1 MTAAIQF
8 GSRTIDFRLEYS
20 DRKSLGITVTPE
32 MEVLVK
38 APTDTSMEKVKEKIK
53 KKAPWIIKQQS
64 FFLSFQPKTPNRKYI
79 SGETHLYL
87 GRQYRLQIEI
97 GQVESVKLKGKFIVV
112 TTSEKSR
119 TKSLLHDWYLQ
130 HARSKFHALA
140 EPLIDK
146 FKKYKVEPSS
156 IVLRNMPTRWGSCT
170 PKGKIILNPE
180 LIKAPKVCIEYVII
194 HELCH
199 LIHQDHTQ
207 KFIDLQTK
215 EMKDWEKW
223 KMKLEKLLAWD
234 ACTPK
239 QTNEFLIKQRLLGYW
254 GDGF

>member
-1 MTAAIQF
+1 MIEAIQF

-38 APTDTSMEKVKEKIK
+38 APLATPVEKVKEKIK

-64 FFLSFQPKTPNRKYI
+64 FFLSFQPKTPKRKYI

-87 GRQYRLQIEI
+87 GRQYRLLVQTGE
-97 GQVESVKLKGKFIVV
+97 QESVKLQGKFIEV
-112 TTSEKSR
+112 TAKEKSR
-119 TKSLLHDWYLQ
+119 AKSLLQDWYLR
-130 HARSKFHALA
+130 HATSKFHTIAA
-140 EPLIDK
+140 PLIDK
-146 FKKYKVEPSS
+146 FRKYQVAPGS
-156 IVLRNMPTRWGSCT
+156 IVLRRMPTRWGSCT

-180 LIKAPKVCIEYVII
+180 LIKAPKGCIEYVII

-199 LIHQDHTQ
+199 LIHHDHTQ

-215 EMKDWEKW
+215 EMKDWERW
-223 KMKLEKLLAWD
+223 KMKLEKLLA
-234 ACTPK
+234 
-239 QTNEFLIKQRLLGYW
+239 
-254 GDGF
+254 

>member
-1 MTAAIQF
+1 MIESIQF
-8 GSRTIDFRLEYS
+8 GSRTIDFRLVYS

-38 APTDTSMEKVKEKIK
+38 APADTTIEKVKEKIR

-97 GQVESVKLKGKFIVV
+97 GQLESVKLKGKFIVV
-112 TTSEKSR
+112 TSSEKSR

-130 HARSKFHALA
+130 HARTKLHEVAA
-140 EPLIDK
+140 PLIDK
-146 FKKYKVEPSS
+146 FKKHKVEPSS
-156 IVLRNMPTRWGSCT
+156 IVLRDMPTRWGSCT

-180 LIKAPKVCIEYVII
+180 LIKAPKGCIEYVVI

-199 LIHQDHTQ
+199 LIHHDHTQ
-207 KFIDLQTK
+207 KFLDLQTK

-223 KMKLEKLLAWD
+223 KMKLEKLLA
-234 ACTPK
+234 
-239 QTNEFLIKQRLLGYW
+239 
-254 GDGF
+254 